1 MKPIPPEAI
10 SKAVSAALEE
20 DVGSGDITTES
31 VIPAGMRARASL
43 VTKEECVVC
52 GLDVAEHVFRSLDP
66 GVAFR
71 RRLAEGSVAKPGA
84 VIADIEGKAAALL
97 TGERT
102 ALNFLQRLSGIATF
116 ARALSGKISG
126 TGVKL
131 LDTRKTTP
139 GLRALEKYAVAAGG
153 GSNHRF
159 GLSDAVLIKDN
170 HIALVGLEEAVRRAA
185 KTGRKVEV
193 EASTMDEVRRAL
205 AAGADIIMLD
215 NMRPDQIREAIGII
229 RKRAVVEVSGGVDE
243 GNISG
248 IAALGPDWISVGRL
262 THSVRAADIAFEV
275 SPLK

>member
-1 MKPIPPEAI
+1 MKGLPQEAT
-10 SKAVSAALEE
+10 SRAVRAALEE
-20 DVGSGDITTES
+20 DVGSGDITTEA

-43 VTKEECVVC
+43 IAKEECVVC
-52 GLDVAEHVFRSLDP
+52 GLGVAEQVFRSLDT
-66 GVAFR
+66 GVIFR
-71 RRLAEGSVAKPGA
+71 RRAEEGGTAKPGT
-84 VIADIEGKAAALL
+84 VIAEIEGKAAALL
-97 TGERT
+97 TSERT

-116 ARALSGKISG
+116 ARTLSRKIEG

-153 GSNHRF
+153 GENHRF

-170 HIALVGLEEAVRRAA
+170 HIALVGLEEAVRRAT

-193 EASTMDEVRRAL
+193 EASSLDEVRRAL
-205 AAGADIIMLD
+205 VAGAGIIMLD

-229 RKRAVVEVSGGVDE
+229 GKKAIVEVSGGVDE
-243 GNISG
+243 GNISA

-262 THSVRAADIAFEV
+262 THSVRAVDIAFEV
-275 SPLK
+275 APLK